1 MRINKPKDSVLDI
14 EQVFADVAGLSKE
27 EHKNVL
33 GDKWKYI
40 KAVESEI
47 LPYIEQA
54 AEFYRKPFAEFR
66 RDIRNL
72 LGKNGI
78 PSNPGWT
85 ENDIIRGI
93 EEAIKQAREQGIE
106 EGWNQAEAHYQ
117 IDKG

>member
-1 MRINKPKDSVLDI
+1 MQSAANLGIAISIKDWHERCFLVGERLDMNNYLDSMHY
-14 EQVFADVAGLSKE
+14 FLRGYRA
-27 EHKNVL
+27 H
-33 GDKWKYI
+33 DKFL
-40 KAVESEI
+40 A
-47 LPYIEQA
+47 
-54 AEFYRKPFAEFR
+54 
-66 RDIRNL
+66 IRNL

-78 PSNPGWT
+78 PSNPSWT